1 MTKVLHSKRVVS
13 SVYSK
18 SGKKEDFAER
28 NSSIDL
34 SLQRHALTEFFHNR
48 YSFKDFTKFTGKHLY
63 HILYLIKLQLSSLPL
78 YSVPSAGVF
87 LWTLWI
93 LKNNFRTHRTLPGT
107 TSDSSST
114 WKADKNVP
122 RYCNKY
128 VKVVISIP
136 RA

>member
-1 MTKVLHSKRVVS
+1 MFLSAGIFSEITTQRNSEKQKYLHAQEFSREYMTKVLHSKRVVS

-48 YSFKDFTKFTGKHLY
+48 YSFKDFTKFTGKYLY
-63 HILYLIKLQLSSLPL
+63 HILYLIKLQLSSLQL

-87 LWTLWI
+87 L
-93 LKNNFRTHRTLPGT
+93 
-107 TSDSSST
+107 
-114 WKADKNVP
+114 
-122 RYCNKY
+122 
-128 VKVVISIP
+128 
-136 RA
+136 